1 MTDPITPPTELIKEW
16 MSEFYAYGAT
26 PLPGELTLLIATRA
40 AQWGADTE
48 LKECLDWM
56 EDPCCADMPSLARDL
71 KYSRRPP
78 S

>member
-1 MTDPITPPTELIKEW
+1 MTDSFTISFEQADQWDEMLKTKG
-16 MSEFYAYGAT
+16 YCAT
-26 PLPGELTLLIATRA
+26 FWEIAK
-40 AQWGADTE
+40 WGADQE
-48 LKECLDWM
+48 LKECLDWL